1 MTGTASAGLG
11 PTAEPGP
18 TDEAP
23 DAVAARLG
31 AHVRRL
37 RLRRGDTLV
46 QVAERTGLSHPFL
59 SQVER
64 GLAQPSLSSLRRI
77 AVALGTSPIELV
89 AAAEDRPHTV
99 EHAVPPFEV
108 HRRGDRPQLAAGF
121 ADGDARMLAHSD
133 RPFHPI
139 EFTGSDAEPG
149 PSYVHD
155 EDEFVLVTRGTVVIE
170 LDGRRD
176 LLDEGDAVYYAG
188 GVPHRWW
195 AAAGEYRL
203 LIVKE
208 RPRV

>member
-1 MTGTASAGLG
+1 MVG
-11 PTAEPGP
+11 PVPADRPHAAEH
-18 TDEAP
+18 P
-23 DAVAARLG
+23 DALAARLG
-31 AHVRRL
+31 AHIRRL
-37 RLRRGDTLV
+37 RQRRGDTLV

-59 SQVER
+59 SQIER

-89 AAAEDRPHTV
+89 AAAEDRPQGDDDGDGAPRV
-99 EHAVPPFEV
+99 EI
-108 HRRGDRPQLAAGF
+108 RRSGDRPQLAAGF

-139 EFTGSDAEPG
+139 AFVGSDPVPG

-155 EDEFVLVTRGTVVIE
+155 EAEFLLVTRGSIVIE
-170 LDGRRD
+170 LDGHVDR
-176 LLDEGDAVYYAG
+176 LAEGDAVSYTG
-188 GVPHRWW
+188 GVAHRWW

-208 RPRV
+208 RPRL